1 MKRILPLLL
10 AAIIFAVALVLMR
23 PEPTVPIVTAARD
36 LPTGYQIAEADLQV
50 RPMPKSMAPSGAFN
64 DPSAAIGGTLSI
76 PRAAGDVLFP
86 ANLGGEQLILAP
98 DERAVAIKVD
108 DSAGLAGMLA
118 PGDKV
123 GVTAVI
129 FNAGG
134 AGQQGAFSKTI
145 SSGLRVLYVSPDFRA
160 LEPINA
166 VSEAEATPAQLGVVQ
181 TTAERTDSGVVIL
194 AVPTDSTAVAYDF
207 SSFGV
212 EIATRLIYITDLLP
226 ALDHAQNVKLSL
238 FLEPD
243 DPQDFVTSGI
253 YLPDLVIT
261 PGPSPTPTET
271 PPGYVPGQATPTPK
285 P

>member
-1 MKRILPLLL
+1 MKRILPLFL
-10 AAIIFAVALVLMR
+10 AVIIFAVALVLMR
-23 PEPTVPIVTAARD
+23 PEPTVSIVTAARD
-36 LPTGYQIAEADLQV
+36 LPIGYQIAAADLQV
-50 RPMPKSMAPSGAFN
+50 RQIPKSMAPSGAFN
-64 DPSAAIGGTLSI
+64 DPAAAIGGTLRI

-86 ANLGGEQLILAP
+86 ANLGGEQLVLAP

-108 DSAGLAGMLA
+108 DSAGLAGMLQ
-118 PGDKV
+118 PGDTV

-134 AGQQGAFSKTI
+134 QGQQGAFSKTI
-145 SSGLRVLYVSPDFRA
+145 GSGLRVLYISPDFRA
-160 LEPINA
+160 LEPVNA
-166 VSEAEATPAQLGVVQ
+166 LPEAEATPAQIGIVQ
-181 TTAERTDSGVVIL
+181 TTADRTDSGVVIL

-207 SSFGV
+207 SPFGV
-212 EIATRLIYITDLLP
+212 EIATRLVYITDLLP
-226 ALDHAQNVKLSL
+226 ALDHAQNVQLSL

-271 PPGYVPGQATPTPK
+271 PPGYILGQATPTP
-285 P
+285 

>member
-1 MKRILPLLL
+1 MKRILPLFL
-10 AAIIFAVALVLMR
+10 AVIIFAVALVLMR
-23 PEPTVPIVTAARD
+23 PEPTVSIVTAVRD
-36 LPTGYQIAEADLQV
+36 LPVGYQITEADLQV
-50 RPMPKSMAPSGAFN
+50 QPMPKSMAPSGAFN
-64 DPSAAIGGTLSI
+64 DPAAAVGGTLSI

-108 DSAGLAGMLA
+108 DSAGLAGMLQ
-118 PGDKV
+118 PGDTV

-145 SSGLRVLYVSPDFRA
+145 GSGLRVLYISPNFRA
-160 LEPINA
+160 LEPAIT
-166 VSEAEATPAQLGVVQ
+166 VPEVDATPAQIGVVQ
-181 TTAERTDSGVVIL
+181 STADRTDSGVVIL
-194 AVPTDSTAVAYDF
+194 AVPIDSTAVAYDF
-207 SSFGV
+207 TPFGV
-212 EIATRLIYITDLLP
+212 EVATRLVFITDLLP
-226 ALDHAQNVKLSL
+226 ALDHAQNVQLSL

-243 DPQDFVTSGI
+243 APQDFVTSGI

-271 PPGYVPGQATPTPK
+271 PPGYVPSQATPTP
-285 P
+285 